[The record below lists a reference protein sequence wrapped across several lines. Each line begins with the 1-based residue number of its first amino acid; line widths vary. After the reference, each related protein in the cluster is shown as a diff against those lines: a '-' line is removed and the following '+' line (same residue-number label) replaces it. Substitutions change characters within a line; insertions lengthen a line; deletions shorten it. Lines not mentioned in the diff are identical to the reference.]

1 MQDEKRQAAEARLRV
16 SRRRALNS
24 KYVFAD
30 CTWLSSNAHMSDE
43 KAQRV
48 DDALSSLVD
57 ILIPILPD
65 DDESIADERHDEA
78 LELARSII
86 EG

>member
-1 MQDEKRQAAEARLRV
+1 
-16 SRRRALNS
+16 
-24 KYVFAD
+24 
-30 CTWLSSNAHMSDE
+30 MSDE

-65 DDESIADERHDEA
+65 EDEAIADERHDDA